1 MKKKKWLSDGSR
13 LFMLSLISGL
23 LFSST
28 GFAQKKD
35 CACIKKI
42 KNGPVITF
50 LNVSEYAETNPN
62 YVMLTDCEDG
72 PQCEGPCTWAY
83 NEGVHGWKIEH
94 GECMEWPAVQPAD
107 GKSNNPYM
115 RTEIIRA
122 DTDVFQFYPNPAT
135 DQIEIKTTAESERV
149 TTIIYDITGS
159 EVMRSTERLIE
170 VGALSAG
177 TYIIGMSDGVY
188 LQREHLII
196 E

>member
-1 MKKKKWLSDGSR
+1 
-13 LFMLSLISGL
+13 
-23 LFSST
+23 
-28 GFAQKKD
+28 
-35 CACIKKI
+35 
-42 KNGPVITF
+42 
-50 LNVSEYAETNPN
+50 
-62 YVMLTDCEDG
+62 
-72 PQCEGPCTWAY
+72 
-83 NEGVHGWKIEH
+83 
-94 GECMEWPAVQPAD
+94 MEWPDVQSAD